1 MHEDTTDIHATG
13 IVDFWE
19 VCFAII
25 FAKFYNY
32 HFILQVLD
40 IGTHQSSTDT
50 HVVSPDTDVYSFL
63 MDLVSHDCLPSK
75 HHLHMYTKSLTHPV
89 IYIKAYVHRLGKRNS
104 QALIGLQEFTR

>member
-19 VCFAII
+19 VRFAIM

-40 IGTHQSSTDT
+40 IGTHRSPTDI
-50 HVVSPDTDVYSFL
+50 HVVSPDTDVCSLL
-63 MDLVSHDCLPSK
+63 MDLVSHYRLPS
-75 HHLHMYTKSLTHPV
+75 
-89 IYIKAYVHRLGKRNS
+89 AYVH
-104 QALIGLQEFTR
+104 